1 MLQINDVSSFPPNFL
16 EPGSLPLPS
25 SPPAVFLSIHG
36 HLLPS
41 LSAKLLPVC
50 AGGILVENAAVP
62 GDKLLRI
69 CASQGSPTLKGCVCQ
84 AAFGLQWQCGSG
96 FSRDH

>member
-1 MLQINDVSSFPPNFL
+1 MLQINDVSSSPPNSL

-41 LSAKLLPVC
+41 LGAKLLPVC

-69 CASQGSPTLKGCVCQ
+69 CASQGSPTLKGRVCQ